1 MAADRSDTD
10 MTERSSTEL
19 QGALVACM
27 GTLGGKVTGA
37 WKGREQEGLTSL
49 VRVLDFVA
57 VAPFLRLDAG
67 VDRDNWKSRMGSA
80 MVLMGAA
87 AGLRPFLSAVRDIPG
102 GLPWGPSRTHVQQ
115 YSYSY
120 LRTCGELTLLRRMA
134 GLERYGLATSQSLG
148 SGRFRLETASSA
160 PEQALQAAMQA
171 LRDRD
176 DAPGQHGRTEAEWAR
191 VHARMA
197 RYVDTPNGWFIRY
210 DNDWNLVSIY
220 REEARRYGRRFLE
233 AEALPDDA
241 IIGDRTFGEWKHACD
256 QALGR
261 VLAHMNFARLL
272 KKNPSID
279 LGDVLTIF
287 ARKEDVRQVWK
298 EAGVPAAQIPATMRA
313 LMLGA
318 DNLDD
323 WDGAFETPTPFH
335 VELGRDFVLL
345 PLFGALTNP
354 YFALFRHLRQFYR
367 ADWDRAVDRREDV
380 FRADLARLFAGPRY
394 LVPSR
399 GFRLLRDNGS
409 LLTDIDAI
417 VVDRQCGTVAL
428 VQLKW
433 HDIFGLSLAERE
445 SRRRNLAKANEWT
458 ARVTEWVGGRSSR
471 AVLAQLGIDETA
483 SDRPPALFVLARYV
497 ARFAG
502 EDAQDARACWLG
514 WPEMQHAM
522 ADDEVASDPLM
533 LIPAQVMR
541 HQQGFESQTTQD
553 VLFKFPGLEVVL
565 QMHVSTPRAAV

>member
-1 MAADRSDTD
+1 
-10 MTERSSTEL
+10 MTEHSSREL
-19 QGALVACM
+19 QQALSNCLGALQERAS
-27 GTLGGKVTGA
+27 TA
-37 WKGREQEGLTSL
+37 WRGREQEGLTSL

-57 VAPFLRLDAG
+57 VAPFLDLDAS
-67 VDRDNWKSRMGSA
+67 VARTTWESRMGSA

-87 AGLRPFLSAVRDIPG
+87 AGLRPFLSAVGDIPG
-102 GLPWGPSRTHVQQ
+102 GLPWGPSRTNAQQ
-115 YSYSY
+115 YAYSY
-120 LRTCGELTLLRRMA
+120 LRECGELTFLRRMA

-148 SGRFRLETASSA
+148 PWRFRLETASSA
-160 PEQALQAAMQA
+160 PEQALQAA
-171 LRDRD
+171 LRARRSRD
-176 DAPGQHGRTEAEWAR
+176 DESAECVRTKAEWAGI
-191 VHARMA
+191 HARMT

-210 DNDWNLVSIY
+210 DNDWNLVAIY
-220 REEARRYGRRFLE
+220 REEARRFGRRFLE

-241 IIGDRTFGEWKHACD
+241 IIGDRTFGEWKQACD

-261 VLAHMNFARLL
+261 VLAHMDFARLL
-272 KKNPSID
+272 KRKNPSID

-287 ARKEDVRQVWK
+287 ARKEDVRQVW
-298 EAGVPAAQIPATMRA
+298 EQAGVPAARVSATMRA

-335 VELGRDFVLL
+335 VDLGRDFVLL

-380 FRADLARLFAGPRY
+380 FREDLARLFSGSRY

-417 VVDRQCGTVAL
+417 VVDRQYGAVAL

-433 HDIFGLSLAERE
+433 HDIFGFSLTERE

-458 ARVTEWVGGRSSR
+458 ARVADWVGERSSR
-471 AVLAQLGIDETA
+471 DVLARLGIDEAA
-483 SDRPPALFVLARYV
+483 SDRPPALFVLARYA

-502 EDAQDARACWLG
+502 DDGQDERACWLG

-522 ADDEVASDPLM
+522 EEDDVAVDPLTR
-533 LIPAQVMR
+533 IPARVMR
-541 HQQGFESQTTQD
+541 HQRDFEAQATQD
-553 VLFKFPGLEVVL
+553 VSFEFPGLEVVL
-565 QMHVSTPRAAV
+565 QMHVSTRPPADQ